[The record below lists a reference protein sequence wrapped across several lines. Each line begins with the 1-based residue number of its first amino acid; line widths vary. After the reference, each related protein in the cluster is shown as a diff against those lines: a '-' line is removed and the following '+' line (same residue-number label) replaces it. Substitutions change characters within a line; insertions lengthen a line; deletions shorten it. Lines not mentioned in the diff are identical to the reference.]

1 MLVKLC
7 FWYCLKR
14 DLELLSSVWNLLRL
28 YGDWFDLIEF
38 TSILGIIVDNSLLL
52 GIFSFNWFN
61 LFYWTFSR
69 PLLFDFLFRF
79 EFFLKFLCRRFLH
92 FFFTLLLL
100 WFIFSSSLLL
110 FLSSLDFL
118 WVFWLWIIIMSFLF
132 LLVLLQLYFIFRI
145 YFITAYFSL
154 LFALV
159 LRLFFLG
166 FLCFLWLLFDLDNLD
181 LKSFFFFMCF
191 VNI

>member
-69 PLLFDFLFRF
+69 PLLFDFLFGF
-79 EFFLKFLCRRFLH
+79 EFFLQFLCRRFLH